1 MTSVHRPGIAVCA
14 LSVACLFVSAPLQ
27 AQAPSAADLQKR
39 ANAILTLMGFSLTPD
54 VTTGA
59 LSFSDQSTGDPY
71 FRHRC
76 TLKARWRT
84 VATIRLSPQP
94 APRLRFR

>member
-1 MTSVHRPGIAVCA
+1 MGRDLTRALCIAWFLLAAAV
-14 LSVACLFVSAPLQ
+14 PLR
-27 AQAPSAADLQKR
+27 AQEVTDADLQKR